1 MSTQENL
8 RFQRALDIALEAM
21 QRCQKEKNFKTCS
34 VCEVFLECEIRKEYI
49 KKVYESMSKGAT
61 GGFDF

>member
-1 MSTQENL
+1 MQETNK
-8 RFQRALDIALEAM
+8 FEIALDAALLKM
-21 QRCQKEKNFKTCS
+21 QACQKEKNFSTCS